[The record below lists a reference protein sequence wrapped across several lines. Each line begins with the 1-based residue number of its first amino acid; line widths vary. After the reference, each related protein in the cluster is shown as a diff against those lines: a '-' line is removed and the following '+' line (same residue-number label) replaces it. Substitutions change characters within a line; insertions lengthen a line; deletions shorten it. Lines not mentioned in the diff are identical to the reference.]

1 MTYINFLVLVGIV
14 LIGFSLGWALTET
27 KFRLSKWRLFQFEAF
42 ECRQCLTFHLI
53 WVPSVA
59 YGLWENSWMTIAV
72 GVLFAFCVW
81 AGIKID
87 QSKRTKKI

>member
-1 MTYINFLVLVGIV
+1 MTVINFLILVLIVLVG
-14 LIGFSLGWALTET
+14 FTLGWVFTET
-27 KFRLSKWRLFQFEAF
+27 KFRLSQWRLFQFEAF

-59 YGLWENSWMTIAV
+59 YGLWENSWMTILV
-72 GVLFAFCVW
+72 GVIFAFIVW

-87 QSKRTKKI
+87 IKKRTKKI